1 MSQWTDFFTYFQV
14 FYLIV
19 VMVALTIYTLILFF
33 EKMGFNSDELYEEYV
48 VSRPE
53 SYIDTAIPSKH
64 EIMFH
69 NWISKGVIIAVLPAC
84 FFIYRSRL
92 LSLTA
97 FKNIKMHQGRRKG
110 IAYNQTIQVMN
121 NMFLLS
127 RLRDLNYIQYITF
140 KNRRK

>member
-1 MSQWTDFFTYFQV
+1 M
-14 FYLIV
+14 
-19 VMVALTIYTLILFF
+19 MALTIYTLILLF
-33 EKMGFNSDELYEEYV
+33 EKIGFNSDELYEEYV

-53 SYIDTAIPSKH
+53 SYLDTTIPSKH

-121 NMFLLS
+121 
-127 RLRDLNYIQYITF
+127 
-140 KNRRK
+140 